1 MWPVLILVKGQ
12 VEDGNVHKSFLLGED
27 AYGFV
32 FVYLG
37 LIVLRFSEGTSVS
50 FFSNMEKQC
59 GSIFKGVELS
69 IKNVGFA
76 IV

>member
-1 MWPVLILVKGQ
+1 MYISHFCWVKMHT
-12 VEDGNVHKSFLLGED
+12 DSFL
-27 AYGFV
+27 YTW
-32 FVYLG
+32 G